1 MKLILVILSLFLF
14 MGCSVL
20 QPNKNKAAVNAK
32 KLDLVSQLAYTT
44 DIFLVKTNVPAAIDS
59 NNKVI
64 SITGTPTV
72 KQMKD
77 IDNSISTTNFHDI
90 DKAIVSVQKE
100 DKRVD
105 DSIAKESQKVPVL
118 EQELSEYK
126 SWFGLGGIFK
136 SIKRFSF
143 YLILGSILFL
153 VVRIL
158 SSANPIAAALLSV
171 LEGAVGW
178 FLHGVR
184 VITPK
189 AFESVYTASQSALIK
204 VVDTIE
210 SNPELHSIKDTLSG
224 KMSDPEKAVIKSI
237 KKKLLYEP

>member
-1 MKLILVILSLFLF
+1 MKLILVILSMFL
-14 MGCSVL
+14 MVGCSVL
-20 QPNKNKAAVNAK
+20 QPNKSKAQVNIK

-44 DIFLVKTNVPAAIDS
+44 DIFLVKSNVPAAIDS

-64 SITGTPTV
+64 SIVGTPSMV
-72 KQMKD
+72 QMESAK
-77 IDNSISTTNFHDI
+77 NSISTTNFHDI

-100 DKRVD
+100 DNKVD
-105 DSIAKESQKVPVL
+105 IQIAKEASKVPAL
-118 EQELSEYK
+118 QEELGEYK
-126 SWFGLGGIFK
+126 KFFGLGGIFK

-158 SSANPIAAALLSV
+158 SSTNPIAAALLSV